1 MFLVLFSL
9 SHFLLIFT
17 FSCLLYLHMTGTV
30 PVEEV
35 HAVSISESALE
46 KRVDD
51 KMAEIMLQDGGIVGV
66 GCVASINGSLTAPEL
81 EIAIGDEDKTD
92 DSVAMTKVTSYS
104 SDGDLTVHN
113 SEQKL
118 ILILNKVDPAHSRKL
133 LQCTAK
139 VKGYEEKTKT
149 ILIKV
154 RCKYQTGNID

>member
-1 MFLVLFSL
+1 MNA
-9 SHFLLIFT
+9 
-17 FSCLLYLHMTGTV
+17 
-30 PVEEV
+30 P
-35 HAVSISESALE
+35 
-46 KRVDD
+46 D
-51 KMAEIMLQDGGIVGV
+51 KMAEITLQDGGIVGV

-92 DSVAMTKVTSYS
+92 DSVATTKVTSYS